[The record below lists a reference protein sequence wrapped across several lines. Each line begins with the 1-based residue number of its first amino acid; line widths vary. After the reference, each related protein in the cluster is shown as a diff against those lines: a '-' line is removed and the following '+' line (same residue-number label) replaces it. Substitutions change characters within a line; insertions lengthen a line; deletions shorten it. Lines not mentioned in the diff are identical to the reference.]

1 MAYKERIFFAGV
13 GTTFAILA
21 IGFGGGLLM
30 ASSTLHE
37 PALRKVNSEPP
48 PAIRVVHPAS
58 AEPAL
63 QVTAAAP
70 LDSTTPAP
78 QPVTQISSAKEQAQ
92 TIEKDGQAERAERR
106 KAEAAKRERR
116 KHLAE
121 AKAKR
126 EAARAKLQ
134 QEPRQVRQEPARPGI
149 MAFGGDEPAKVG
161 FFGN

>member
-37 PALRKVNSEPP
+37 PAQRKVSSEPP
-48 PAIRVVHPAS
+48 PAVRVVHPAS

-70 LDSTTPAP
+70 PDSTTPSL
-78 QPVTQISSAKEQAQ
+78 QPVTQISPAKEQGQ
-92 TIEKDGQAERAERR
+92 VTEKDRQAERAEQR

-116 KHLAE
+116 KRLAE

-126 EAARAKLQ
+126 EAARVKLQ
-134 QEPRQVRQEPARPGI
+134 QEPQEIRQEPARPGI
-149 MAFGGDEPAKVG
+149 MAFGGDEPAKIG